1 MSAPLAVPEDLSQN
15 RGRLLRLAE
24 TIKTKKKSASHR
36 VVNLKNDPGYSPNIE
51 HLVFGTYRSV
61 ASPPKYNKGLSPG
74 SLGGPTSSR
83 AKGDP
88 GGLNQCA
95 ECASIQCDPRTCACN
110 NQLAAPSVRH
120 GAVRN
125 ESNSSLRAPS
135 SDVQTNGFHNDRIL
149 GGRTGISDIYGTKN
163 GSGNSYGNDCPES
176 YNDGAISN
184 GCDFKGSND
193 GGGHP
198 DGERRRPLTL
208 ADQVFL
214 SPLLRNPNSTDPTGI
229 LSPPG
234 MFKDNDPTTA
244 IEAAVNRWVG
254 ADSRESAE
262 LLNQLANIAESQ
274 LVRKPPLPASLGP
287 LSGNGALASL
297 PSGLTWNSPCE
308 EPAST
313 LNKSVQI
320 GKPQTPVRSKPIET
334 LRTPPSTII
343 DSNTGAHDDYGFVA
357 MYAAGKQG
365 NPAPPGTIGSCRV
378 PMSDPVELNRARS
391 IPEITGIAGG
401 VFHSGPSGASGSS
414 AGSNSR
420 VLNSV
425 LIGIV
430 DEPGLTGASGGRP
443 RSMHEHL
450 FNSTSVQNTAHS
462 LPGLY
467 SGRYDYPSGGTSGAM
482 DLTQLSHLQEPTSHS
497 CNSSPQKI
505 LNKFSKTFSLRRN
518 KKKPIEKGYSLES
531 DVPRAISTIRSANS
545 TAGFNGVSNSDKQPT
560 GDNCSDGNGTT
571 PMSPQGLVLQSNNG
585 IAHAGGGRV
594 EHSPSL
600 SKDSGIHLN
609 SNSTEETTSSKS
621 GSEDG
626 NNSFNPRRSR
636 ALQRTSRRQLRRSQ
650 SQPCEI
656 NTSSEAEDDD
666 LTVCAGP
673 WPGAGAVVCEPS
685 GSDQTVA
692 YVEALWD
699 HITLDP
705 EELAFRAGEVIRVSD
720 RSDRDWWWGALGTN
734 EQRTGWF
741 PANFV
746 RLRVNQENKDRVHGA
761 LQSSTGLHEMNRI
774 RTKVVQELITT
785 EQDFVQHLRDIVE
798 GYLLRCRSRPAMFT
812 AEQVGTI
819 FGNVEQLYVFQKSFL
834 TKLASCVNPQQPH
847 ASCIGDCFLRFRK
860 EFSIYS
866 EYCNNHPLAMAEL
879 EQLYRQAEYAHFF
892 ENCRRSRGGM
902 SDISLG
908 GFLLTPVQR
917 ICKYPLQ
924 LAELLKYTP
933 PGHPDRAQVSLA
945 LESMRGVAHMVNER
959 KRRMESLETL
969 EVWQRAVLNWEGP
982 ELIETSSL
990 LIHSADVT
998 RYTLNGQAGG
1008 GSAGGNDAL
1017 QSYSKEVVTMWLFD
1031 NVIIYCR
1038 REFIRS
1044 SLSYRGRIYTS
1055 ALTLVNIS
1063 DGKEPN
1069 FGITVKN
1076 AFKLYCASTEK
1087 WFLFSCR
1094 SLKDKTRWLAS
1105 FERERDI
1112 VRKDKELGY
1121 TITENTRKLTRLSIL
1136 HKARPQVQGRR
1147 THRPDVAITEA
1158 LDVEEGKLPPLKDR
1172 SGSLPSHFA
1181 PDFGKEKKWYHFGSS
1196 KKTAKKRV

>member
-24 TIKTKKKSASHR
+24 TIRTKKKASSSTHR
-36 VVNLKNDPGYSPNIE
+36 SVSLKNDPGYSPNIE
-51 HLVFGTYRSV
+51 HLVFGTYRTV
-61 ASPPKYNKGLSPG
+61 TSPPRYEKPPAIPQQIRQG
-74 SLGGPTSSR
+74 
-83 AKGDP
+83 
-88 GGLNQCA
+88 NQC
-95 ECASIQCDPRTCACN
+95 EQCTTIKCDPRTCACN
-110 NQLAAPSVRH
+110 NQSTVSAVHR
-120 GAVRN
+120 GAVRSEN
-125 ESNSSLRAPS
+125 NSPHRKQVL
-135 SDVQTNGFHNDRIL
+135 NGLQSEH
-149 GGRTGISDIYGTKN
+149 
-163 GSGNSYGNDCPES
+163 PE
-176 YNDGAISN
+176 
-184 GCDFKGSND
+184 
-193 GGGHP
+193 
-198 DGERRRPLTL
+198 GEKRRPLTL

-214 SPLLRNPNSTDPTGI
+214 SPLLRNPNSNDPTGI

-234 MFKDNDPTTA
+234 MFKDSDPTTA

-254 ADSRESAE
+254 ADSRESAK
-262 LLNQLANIAESQ
+262 LLNQLANIAESR
-274 LVRKPPLPASLGP
+274 LRHKPPLPSVLAP
-287 LSGNGALASL
+287 LNGVVGKGLPPGNM
-297 PSGLTWNSPCE
+297 WSPCD
-308 EPAST
+308 EPSSI

-320 GKPQTPVRSKPIET
+320 GKPQTPVRTKPYRGLE
-334 LRTPPSTII
+334 
-343 DSNTGAHDDYGFVA
+343 DAGDMDDYGFMAV
-357 MYAAGKQG
+357 YTG
-365 NPAPPGTIGSCRV
+365 V
-378 PMSDPVELNRARS
+378 SDASELSRTRS
-391 IPEITGIAGG
+391 IPEMSDGYSGLPNGIGNG
-401 VFHSGPSGASGSS
+401 RGPANDFALLDYSKDPNA
-414 AGSNSR
+414 
-420 VLNSV
+420 
-425 LIGIV
+425 
-430 DEPGLTGASGGRP
+430 GRP
-443 RSMHEHL
+443 RSLHEQM
-450 FNSTSVQNTAHS
+450 FTATHNANS
-462 LPGLY
+462 LPGLFN
-467 SGRYDYPSGGTSGAM
+467 GRCDAPVVAM
-482 DLTQLSHLQEPTSHS
+482 DLAQLSHLQEPTSHS

-518 KKKPIEKGYSLES
+518 KKKPLGKGYSLETDMLPS
-531 DVPRAISTIRSANS
+531 SESNETANR
-545 TAGFNGVSNSDKQPT
+545 NGN
-560 GDNCSDGNGTT
+560 
-571 PMSPQGLVLQSNNG
+571 
-585 IAHAGGGRV
+585 RV

-609 SNSTEETTSSKS
+609 SNSNEETTSSKS

-636 ALQRTSRRQLRRSQ
+636 ALQRSSRRYLRRSQ

-656 NTSSEAEDDD
+656 NTSSDAEDED
-666 LTVCAGP
+666 CAIDNGNRDHN
-673 WPGAGAVVCEPS
+673 AQV
-685 GSDQTVA
+685 T

-720 RSDRDWWWGALGTN
+720 RSDRDWWWGALGSN

-746 RLRVNQENKDRVHGA
+746 RLRVDQENKEGYVPYS
-761 LQSSTGLHEMNRI
+761 QTSTGVQEMNRI
-774 RTKVVQELITT
+774 RTKVVQELINT
-785 EQDFVQHLRDIVE
+785 EQDFVKHLRDIVE

-812 AEQVGTI
+812 LEQIATI

-834 TKLASCVNPQQPH
+834 TKLASCVNTQQPH
-847 ASCIGDCFLRFRK
+847 ASCVGECFLRFRK

-879 EQLYRQAEYAHFF
+879 EQLYRKPEYCQFF
-892 ENCRRSRGGM
+892 EECRRLRGGM
-902 SDISLG
+902 SDISLD

-933 PGHPDRAQVSLA
+933 PGHPDRAHVTLA

-990 LIHSADVT
+990 LIHSGDVT
-998 RYTLNGQAGG
+998 RYTMGISGQ
-1008 GSAGGNDAL
+1008 GSCN
-1017 QSYSKEVVTMWLFD
+1017 KEVVTMWLFD

-1055 ALTLVNIS
+1055 ALTLVNIP

-1069 FGITVKN
+1069 FGITVKH
-1076 AFKLYCASTEK
+1076 AFKLYCASTER

-1094 SLKDKTRWLAS
+1094 SLKDKNRWLAS
-1105 FERERDI
+1105 FDRERDI

-1121 TITENTRKLTRLSIL
+1121 TISENTRKLTRLSIL
-1136 HKARPQVQGRR
+1136 NKARPQVQGRR
-1147 THRPDVAITEA
+1147 AHRPDVAITEA
-1158 LDVEEGKLPPLKDR
+1158 LDVEEGRFPSLKDR

-1196 KKTAKKRV
+1196 KKTVKKRV

>member
-1 MSAPLAVPEDLSQN
+1 MVALRGPPTLCVLCRCSVMLSN
-15 RGRLLRLAE
+15 GLYNGRGE
-24 TIKTKKKSASHR
+24 
-36 VVNLKNDPGYSPNIE
+36 
-51 HLVFGTYRSV
+51 
-61 ASPPKYNKGLSPG
+61 
-74 SLGGPTSSR
+74 TSS
-83 AKGDP
+83 
-88 GGLNQCA
+88 
-95 ECASIQCDPRTCACN
+95 
-110 NQLAAPSVRH
+110 
-120 GAVRN
+120 
-125 ESNSSLRAPS
+125 
-135 SDVQTNGFHNDRIL
+135 
-149 GGRTGISDIYGTKN
+149 
-163 GSGNSYGNDCPES
+163 
-176 YNDGAISN
+176 
-184 GCDFKGSND
+184 
-193 GGGHP
+193 
-198 DGERRRPLTL
+198 
-208 ADQVFL
+208 
-214 SPLLRNPNSTDPTGI
+214 
-229 LSPPG
+229 
-234 MFKDNDPTTA
+234 
-244 IEAAVNRWVG
+244 
-254 ADSRESAE
+254 
-262 LLNQLANIAESQ
+262 
-274 LVRKPPLPASLGP
+274 
-287 LSGNGALASL
+287 
-297 PSGLTWNSPCE
+297 
-308 EPAST
+308 
-313 LNKSVQI
+313 
-320 GKPQTPVRSKPIET
+320 
-334 LRTPPSTII
+334 
-343 DSNTGAHDDYGFVA
+343 
-357 MYAAGKQG
+357 
-365 NPAPPGTIGSCRV
+365 
-378 PMSDPVELNRARS
+378 
-391 IPEITGIAGG
+391 AGG
-401 VFHSGPSGASGSS
+401 VSGP
-414 AGSNSR
+414 
-420 VLNSV
+420 
-425 LIGIV
+425 
-430 DEPGLTGASGGRP
+430 
-443 RSMHEHL
+443 
-450 FNSTSVQNTAHS
+450 
-462 LPGLY
+462 
-467 SGRYDYPSGGTSGAM
+467 M
-482 DLTQLSHLQEPTSHS
+482 DLAQLSHLQEPTSHS

-518 KKKPIEKGYSLES
+518 KKKPMEKGYSLES
-531 DVPRAISTIRSANS
+531 DVPRANVAESATRSLGSTS
-545 TAGFNGVSNSDKQPT
+545 GNGAAFGSEKQPT
-560 GDNCSDGNGTT
+560 GNGCGDGVGTM
-571 PMSPQGLVLQSNNG
+571 PMQPQGLTLQPNSST
-585 IAHAGGGRV
+585 AHAGHSSGCRI

-636 ALQRTSRRQLRRSQ
+636 ALQRNSKRHLRRSQ

-666 LTVCAGP
+666 TTICAGL
-673 WPGAGAVVCEPS
+673 WSGANPVVCDPS
-685 GSDQTVA
+685 AGDQTVA

-720 RSDRDWWWGALGTN
+720 RSDRDWWWGALGAN

-746 RLRVNQENKDRVHGA
+746 RLRVNQENKDDIHGA
-761 LQSSTGLHEMNRI
+761 SCSSTGLQEMNRI
-774 RTKVVQELITT
+774 RTKVVQELINT

-866 EYCNNHPLAMAEL
+866 EYCNNHPLAMGLL
-879 EQLYRQAEYAHFF
+879 EQLYRQPEYARFF
-892 ENCRRSRGGM
+892 EDCRRSRGGM
-902 SDISLG
+902 CDISLD

-933 PGHPDRAQVSLA
+933 PRHPDRAQVTLA

-969 EVWQRAVLNWEGP
+969 VVWQRAVLNWEGP
-982 ELIETSSL
+982 DLIENSSL
-990 LIHSADVT
+990 LIHSGDVT
-998 RYTLNGQAGG
+998 RYTLSCQTGG
-1008 GSAGGNDAL
+1008 GGGGAGSGV
-1017 QSYSKEVVTMWLFD
+1017 QSCNKEVVTMWLFD

-1055 ALTLVNIS
+1055 ALTLVNIP

-1069 FGITVKN
+1069 FGLTVKN

-1105 FERERDI
+1105 FERERDV

-1136 HKARPQVQGRR
+1136 NKARPQVQGRR

-1181 PDFGKEKKWYHFGSS
+1181 PDFGKEKKWYHQEWWLQAGFLGSSRKSGSS
-1196 KKTAKKRV
+1196 KKAAKKRV